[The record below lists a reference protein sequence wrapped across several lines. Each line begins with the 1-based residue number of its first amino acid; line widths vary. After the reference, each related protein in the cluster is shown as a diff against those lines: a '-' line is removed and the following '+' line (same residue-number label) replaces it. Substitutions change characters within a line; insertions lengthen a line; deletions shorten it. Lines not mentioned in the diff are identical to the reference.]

1 MQRCLFVSQATW
13 QNNGG
18 YLSWEVAT
26 AKRKSNRGGDGQNT
40 DSRLSPLPPPS
51 LPTPLS
57 SLPALRLRDCLLGIN
72 KLGWDNWKL

>member
-26 AKRKSNRGGDGQNT
+26 AKRKPNRGGDGQNT

-51 LPTPLS
+51 LPTSSPLS
-57 SLPALRLRDCLLGIN
+57 LPSGSAVACWELLS
-72 KLGWDNWKL
+72 

>member
-26 AKRKSNRGGDGQNT
+26 AKRKPNRGGDGQNT

-51 LPTPLS
+51 LPTPRS
-57 SLPALRLRDCLLGIN
+57 SLPALLPFGSAVAC
-72 KLGWDNWKL
+72 